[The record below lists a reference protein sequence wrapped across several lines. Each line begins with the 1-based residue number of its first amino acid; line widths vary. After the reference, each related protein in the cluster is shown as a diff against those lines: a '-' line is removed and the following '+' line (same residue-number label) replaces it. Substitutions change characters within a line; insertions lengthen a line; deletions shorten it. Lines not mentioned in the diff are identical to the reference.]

1 MAPNFAKTILMKLNS
16 FIIGAV
22 CLLSS
27 CTYSVTSHSYRL
39 TDSALGASARDF
51 FYVEYGVKG
60 SATATY
66 DKWGGGHVRDGL
78 IADAK
83 SGLIAAHPLEP
94 NQAFV
99 NVTVDITET
108 ETGIQS
114 RYGRDARQID
124 LTATVSAD
132 VIQFGVPGPGYELPN
147 ESARSLS
154 DVGSIS
160 IPQKG
165 TSTSALNEA
174 SAGDEVLRVGDLV
187 SFVSSTG
194 EKLQGEINNLIQT
207 MNGTQVVVKYNIGKD
222 QFVSTMS
229 ISSLTKVD

>member
-1 MAPNFAKTILMKLNS
+1 M
-16 FIIGAV
+16 
-22 CLLSS
+22 
-27 CTYSVTSHSYRL
+27 

-51 FYVEYGVKG
+51 FYIKYGVKG

-66 DKWGGGHVRDGL
+66 DMRGGGHVRDGL

-99 NVTVDITET
+99 NVIIDITET
-108 ETGIQS
+108 ETGVQS
-114 RYGRDARQID
+114 QYGRDARQID

-132 VIQFGVPGPGYELPN
+132 VIQFGVPGPDYELPN
-147 ESARSLS
+147 ESARSL
-154 DVGSIS
+154 GSAGAETMS
-160 IPQKG
+160 IPQNG
-165 TSTSALNEA
+165 PTGSTLNEV
-174 SAGDEVLRVGDLV
+174 SSGDEVLRVGDLV

-194 EKLQGEINNLIQT
+194 EKMQGEINNMTQT
-207 MNGTQVVVKYNIGKD
+207 MNGTHVVVKYKIGKD

-229 ISSLTKVD
+229 ISSLTKVE

>member
-1 MAPNFAKTILMKLNS
+1 MICGEEV
-16 FIIGAV
+16 IG
-22 CLLSS
+22 
-27 CTYSVTSHSYRL
+27 
-39 TDSALGASARDF
+39 
-51 FYVEYGVKG
+51 
-60 SATATY
+60 
-66 DKWGGGHVRDGL
+66 DGL

-108 ETGIQS
+108 ETGIQT
-114 RYGRDARQID
+114 RYGRDANQVD

-132 VIQFGVPGPGYELPN
+132 VIQFGVPGPGYELPS
-147 ESARSLS
+147 ESARSLGNA
-154 DVGSIS
+154 GSTS
-160 IPQKG
+160 VPQKG
-165 TSTSALNEA
+165 PSTSVLKEA
-174 SAGDEVLRVGDLV
+174 TSGDEVLRVGDLV

-194 EKLQGEINNLIQT
+194 ANVQGEINNLIQT

-222 QFVSTMS
+222 QFVSTIS